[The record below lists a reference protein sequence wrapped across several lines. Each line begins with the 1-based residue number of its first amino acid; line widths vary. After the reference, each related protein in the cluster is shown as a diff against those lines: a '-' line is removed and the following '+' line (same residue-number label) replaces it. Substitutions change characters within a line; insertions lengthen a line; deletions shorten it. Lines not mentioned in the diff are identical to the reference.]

1 MFLFLEADLLG
12 SEDLLEDKESP
23 PIVCF
28 GSRNLSSN
36 QSSGGRGA
44 NFASTQRRQLR
55 LFTLEG
61 RLHLALE
68 LFTHPMAESPLHC
81 KTGRGPVCC
90 AYLVHLFAC
99 VRLCAH
105 TQQSC
110 VKFAL

>member
-1 MFLFLEADLLG
+1 MLLEADLLG
-12 SEDLLEDKESP
+12 SEDLSEDKESP

-44 NFASTQRRQLR
+44 NFASTHRRQLR

-68 LFTHPMAESPLHC
+68 LFTHPMTESPLHI
-81 KTGRGPVCC
+81 KTGRGSVCC
-90 AYLVHLFAC
+90 AFVSTFWDF
-99 VRLCAH
+99 RN
-105 TQQSC
+105 
-110 VKFAL
+110 ALLRTSDAYVALKGKT